1 MKNIEKLIKDSL
13 ENHELPYNAAVWD
26 SISKRLDGTPPTPF
40 YRKWWVAASIGTA
53 LVSTAVFFAYL
64 NNSSNTH
71 KEHKT
76 VHSNVELTDANDTKT
91 VNSTNKQ
98 TYKKDIANKSNLV
111 KSVSVNPETTPEIS
125 QNTSSQKENNPNT
138 PLTVNNEKVKTG
150 VQHPEIKQKNTA
162 SNSDDT
168 RNLNVAPPN
177 YTIPLKKNL
186 YCVGDEIAIENPND
200 TKMLVAFNGQKEFV
214 AASSKK
220 NLIATNEGTIEL
232 SIGDKKEQ
240 IRIVKA
246 ASNLFIDVDP
256 TLIYNDGI
264 PSIEFTATGVENGI
278 QWNVKN
284 HPSEQRN
291 GKLIVHPYSGQTVVV
306 TAITKD
312 ENGCFDH
319 EEKTIVLNERYN
331 LQAATGFRPNS
342 GDSRTNTFMP
352 YSLKERNVS
361 FELTIY
367 DAKSGLELFRS
378 TDSSIG
384 WDGKTKSG
392 DELKVGTTALWKVI
406 LHNPNPGE
414 PSEYKGQITI
424 TE

>member
-13 ENHELPYNAAVWD
+13 ENHELPYNAAMWD

-53 LVSTAVFFAYL
+53 LVSTAVFFVYL
-64 NNSSNTH
+64 NNASNTH
-71 KEHKT
+71 KT
-76 VHSNVELTDANDTKT
+76 THSNVELTDVSDTKS

-98 TYKKDIANKSNLV
+98 TYQKDIASQPNQV
-111 KSVSVNPETTPEIS
+111 KHTPVNPETVSEVN
-125 QNTSSQKENNPNT
+125 QNTSSQKESNPST
-138 PLTVNNEKVKTG
+138 PLAVNNEKVKTG
-150 VQHPEIKQKNTA
+150 AQHTEIKQKNTFNN
-162 SNSDDT
+162 SNDT
-168 RNLNVAPPN
+168 RDLNVAPPN